1 MTTKKTLLTALP
13 VPEMGFAEY
22 SYFVETPEGDVMYF
36 AEKKKAKAFIDFYK
50 SYTQQLKE
58 RKNEQVNHNSSL

>member
-1 MTTKKTLLTALP
+1 MKEKKTVLSVMP

-36 AEKKKAKAFIDFYK
+36 AEKKKAKQFIDFYK